1 MKKLALLCMLL
12 ASSYGLMRAV
22 VVQKFCM
29 KNGSVYYGF
38 IVKQNTEGNM
48 TISADRSLISLP
60 GKQVKILREYTKAE
74 SDLSKEWA
82 QWARDN
88 QALVKEG
95 GVSLLK
101 LADVS
106 VTDSTT
112 TTQYKGVCL
121 TEKGYH
127 VTFLSMQP
135 ATHTIRWEDVSA
147 VQADRRSKL
156 DLSGINVRYD
166 LSDGTNFEGQY
177 AEETASSLSLYD
189 QQGVKHTFSVD
200 DVVKTRSFA
209 INDKQDFFEQCP
221 TIDHVKLRSGEIIEG
236 YIVEQVYDGD
246 KGTLTVKTK
255 DGSQRKVKMSEVE
268 ENLRA
273 ENADGYK
280 PLKDFVVEKGLL
292 FLNRHQAACK
302 TMTEADNAVSI
313 VQDSIKRVVIELPRG
328 ANGAELAVELNDE
341 YFASLPE
348 MQLIKL
354 TRMEG
359 RKTVSYQFT
368 YKNLA
373 TQSIRPKSSECSVNG
388 TRRLTF
394 SLPSNGCYALFNAKD
409 RKAFFVEVK

>member
-12 ASSYGLMRAV
+12 SSGYGLMHAV

-48 TISADRSLISLP
+48 TISADRSLISVP
-60 GKQVKILREYTKAE
+60 GKQVKIQREYTKAE
-74 SDLSKEWA
+74 ADLSKEWI

-88 QALVKEG
+88 QAFVKEG
-95 GVSLLK
+95 GVSVLK

-106 VTDSTT
+106 VSDSTT

-135 ATHTIRWEDVSA
+135 ATHTIRWEEVSA
-147 VQADRRSKL
+147 IQADRRSKL

-177 AEETASSLSLYD
+177 AEETEASLSLYD
-189 QQGVKHTFSVD
+189 QQGVKHTFAVD
-200 DVVKTRSFA
+200 DVVKTRSYA

-221 TIDHVKLRSGEIIEG
+221 TIDHVKLRSGETIEG

-246 KGTLTVKTK
+246 NSTLTVKTK
-255 DGSQRKVKMSEVE
+255 EGSQRKVKMSEVE

-273 ENADGYK
+273 DNAEGYK
-280 PLKDFVVEKGLL
+280 PIKDFVVEKGLI
-292 FLNRHQAACK
+292 FLNRHQASCR

-313 VQDSIKRVVIELPRG
+313 VQDSIKQVVLELPRG
-328 ANGAELAVELNDE
+328 ANGAELAIELNDE
-341 YFASLPE
+341 YFASQPE

-354 TRMEG
+354 TRVEG
-359 RKTVSYQFT
+359 RKTASYQFT

-373 TQSIRPKSSECSVNG
+373 TQAIRPKSSECSVNG
-388 TRRLTF
+388 TRRLTY
-394 SLPSNGCYALFNAKD
+394 SLPSNGCYALFNAKN
-409 RKAFFVEVK
+409 RKAFFIEVK